1 MSSCIGLL
9 ERRPH
14 IQAHCQRVAALA
26 GEIAALLALPTESRL
41 VLEQAALVHHAALEA
56 FTVPALDRLVKD
68 VGGSEWRVVGSSGG
82 FGLLG
87 QASDLVRAMQ
97 HRGAAL
103 ENEQTALLAGI
114 LEAANLFDERLELSS
129 YEDVTAE
136 QIRRDFTSL
145 AREGYWPLAVA
156 TAFERL
162 WMIRDTDLSDI
173 AQGLPVFP
181 TVVFKALALTADSN
195 VNLGQLEKL
204 LASDQVLAGQLIRAA
219 NSSLHG
225 ARQPISTIRHA
236 ASYLGLELSRK
247 VIAAAALKPLVA
259 STELKVLWRHS
270 LEIAEKMEW
279 LAVQS
284 GSVPPMEAYLAGLV
298 HDVGRLVLIRSRSEV
313 SRCYARLI
321 ERGCPPVLAECAL
334 AGRDH
339 GDIGAS
345 VLAIWKF
352 PGHIREA
359 VRHHHRPEKS
369 DGVLA
374 SLLYSAE
381 AASGED
387 IPSGIRLDY
396 ASDRTEVAIE
406 KVCSELSSHA
416 ETVDELLAVA

>member
-9 ERRPH
+9 ERGPH

-26 GEIAALLALPTESRL
+26 GEIAALLGLSAESRL

-56 FTVPALDRLVKD
+56 FTPPALDRLVRD
-68 VGGSEWRVVGSSGG
+68 VGGAAWRVVGSSES

-87 QASDLVRAMQ
+87 QASELVRAMH
-97 HRGAAL
+97 HRGNASA
-103 ENEQTALLAGI
+103 NQQKALLTGI
-114 LEAANLFDERLELSS
+114 LEAANLFDERLQFSP

-136 QIRRDFTSL
+136 QIRRDLVYL
-145 AREGYWPLAVA
+145 ARESYWPQAVA

-162 WMIRDTDLSDI
+162 WMIRDSDLRDV

-181 TVVFKALALTADSN
+181 AVVFKALALTADSN

-225 ARQPISTIRHA
+225 ARQPVATIRHA

-247 VIAAAALKPLVA
+247 IIAAAAMKPLVA
-259 STELKVLWRHS
+259 STELRTLWRHS
-270 LEIAEKMEW
+270 LETAEKMEW

-284 GSVPPMEAYLAGLV
+284 GVVPPMEAYLTGLV
-298 HDVGRLVLIRSRSEV
+298 HDVGRLVMFRSRSDA
-313 SRCYARLI
+313 SRCYARLL
-321 ERGCPPVLAECAL
+321 ERGCPPVVAEQAL

-339 GDIGAS
+339 GEIGAT
-345 VLAIWKF
+345 VLTLWKF
-352 PGHIREA
+352 PSHIREA

-369 DGVLA
+369 EAALP

-381 AASGED
+381 SSSNED
-387 IPSGIRLDY
+387 VPSGIRLDY
-396 ASDRTEVAIE
+396 AAERAAGAIE
-406 KVCSELSSHA
+406 KVYSELSSHA
-416 ETVDELLAVA
+416 ETVEELLAVA

>member
-9 ERRPH
+9 ERGPH

-26 GEIAALLALPTESRL
+26 GEIAALLGLTTESRL

-56 FTVPALDRLVKD
+56 FKAPALDRLVQD
-68 VGGSEWRVVGSSGG
+68 VGGAGWRVVGSRGG

-87 QASDLVRAMQ
+87 QASEIVRAMH
-97 HRGAAL
+97 HRSSGQGH
-103 ENEQTALLAGI
+103 EQTALLAGV
-114 LEAANLFDERLELSS
+114 LEAANIFDERLQFLP
-129 YEDVTAE
+129 YDDVTAE

-145 AREGYWPLAVA
+145 AREGYWPQAVA

-162 WMIRDTDLSDI
+162 WMVRDSDLRDV

-181 TVVFKALALTADSN
+181 AVVFKALALTADSN
-195 VNLGQLEKL
+195 VNLGHLEKL

-225 ARQPISTIRHA
+225 ARQPIATIRHA

-259 STELKVLWRHS
+259 SADLRTLWRHS
-270 LEIAEKMEW
+270 LETAERMEW

-284 GSVPPMEAYLAGLV
+284 GVAPPMEAYLTGLV
-298 HDVGRLVLIRSRSEV
+298 HDVGRLVLMRSRSEV
-313 SRCYARLI
+313 SRCYARLL
-321 ERGCPPVLAECAL
+321 ERGCPAVVAEHAL

-339 GDIGAS
+339 GEIGAT
-345 VLAIWKF
+345 VLAVWKF

-359 VRHHHRPEKS
+359 VRNHHRPEKS
-369 DGVLA
+369 EAALP

-381 AASGED
+381 TSSGED
-387 IPSGIRLDY
+387 VPSGVRLDY
-396 ASDRTEVAIE
+396 ANERAAVAVE
-406 KVCSELSSHA
+406 RVYSELSAHA
-416 ETVDELLAVA
+416 ETVEELLAVA